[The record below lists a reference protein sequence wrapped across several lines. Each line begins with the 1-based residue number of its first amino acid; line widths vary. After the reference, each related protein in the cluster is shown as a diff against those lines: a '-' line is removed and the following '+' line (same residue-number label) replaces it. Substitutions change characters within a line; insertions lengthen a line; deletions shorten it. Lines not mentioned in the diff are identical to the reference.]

1 MHYAKQRKVS
11 DFKLH
16 KRMPDLKVLADPKA
30 EDLNLERINP
40 TSKENL
46 LSQLQKQLLMF
57 KEQ

>member
-1 MHYAKQRKVS
+1 
-11 DFKLH
+11 
-16 KRMPDLKVLADPKA
+16 MPDLKVLADPKA